1 MRPEYSPHTE
11 VLGAEFCFPC
21 WDVCLGPSG
30 GCGEPPR
37 DAWGWEPSSS
47 SPSRAVPC
55 LWLAPRSPQPPAP
68 QQPHWGGQG
77 EACRASPV
85 GSCTPSAGT
94 SASGLLPKQ
103 RVNTLLWP
111 SVLSGFRCSWNRKTW
126 ALLLLAD
133 PFLLSACGLGIRAF
147 GSPVGTASSS
157 CLPGL

>member
-1 MRPEYSPHTE
+1 MTCLEDSLRPEYSPHTE

-68 QQPHWGGQG
+68 SPAAAPLGWAGRSVPGQPRGQLHAFSG
-77 EACRASPV
+77 HVSLWAASKAACKHAASFGPQCSV
-85 GSCTPSAGT
+85 GSGAHGT
-94 SASGLLPKQ
+94 GRHGHFSCWQTRSCCQ
-103 RVNTLLWP
+103 RV
-111 SVLSGFRCSWNRKTW
+111 
-126 ALLLLAD
+126 A
-133 PFLLSACGLGIRAF
+133 
-147 GSPVGTASSS
+147 
-157 CLPGL
+157 